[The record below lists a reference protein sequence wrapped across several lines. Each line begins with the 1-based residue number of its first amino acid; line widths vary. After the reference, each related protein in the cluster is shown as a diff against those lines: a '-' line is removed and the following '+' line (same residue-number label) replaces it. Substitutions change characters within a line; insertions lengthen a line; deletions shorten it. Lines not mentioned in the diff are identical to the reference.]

1 MELQGATYLFTLA
14 ALTVILFLSGWAYLQ
29 ALRLLS
35 GYHVSRLDKM

>member
-29 ALRLLS
+29 ALRLLLR
-35 GYHVSRLDKM
+35 HHLSRIDKM